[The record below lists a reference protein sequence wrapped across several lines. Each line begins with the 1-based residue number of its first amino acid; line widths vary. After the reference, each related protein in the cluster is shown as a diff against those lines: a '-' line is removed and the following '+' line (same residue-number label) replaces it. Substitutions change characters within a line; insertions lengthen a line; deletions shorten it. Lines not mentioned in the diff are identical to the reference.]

1 MREYETVF
9 VLHPNYEEKEF
20 EAEVQAVSD
29 MITASGGSI
38 IEVDRWGRRRLAYD
52 IKKVHEGIY
61 TLLRYNSEPG
71 VLKGIERR
79 FRMNERMLRYMTV
92 ISEGPLAAPR
102 AEGGSDGHG
111 DRERSPN
118 LPAHVAAVVP
128 ETPAAV
134 EAPVVPENPAGVEVS
149 FGPEIPAWGE
159 APMVPETP
167 ATVEAPV
174 TPSPDLDDTPAE
186 PADGASL

>member
-1 MREYETVF
+1 LREYETVF

-20 EAEVQAVSD
+20 EAEVQTVSD
-29 MITASGGSI
+29 MITSSGGSI

-71 VLKGIERR
+71 VLKDIERR

-92 ISEGPLAAPR
+92 ISEGPLAPPH
-102 AEGGSDGHG
+102 AEGGPDGHG
-111 DRERSPN
+111 NGERSPSP
-118 LPAHVAAVVP
+118 PAVEVSAVPKAPAAIEIPAVP
-128 ETPAAV
+128 AIPAAV
-134 EAPVVPENPAGVEVS
+134 EAPVTPPPA
-149 FGPEIPAWGE
+149 A
-159 APMVPETP
+159 
-167 ATVEAPV
+167 
-174 TPSPDLDDTPAE
+174 DDTSAE

>member
-1 MREYETVF
+1 
-9 VLHPNYEEKEF
+9 
-20 EAEVQAVSD
+20 

-71 VLKGIERR
+71 VLKDIERR

-92 ISEGPLAAPR
+92 ISEGPLASPR
-102 AEGGSDGHG
+102 AEGDTDGPGSGG
-111 DRERSPN
+111 RSPSI
-118 LPAHVAAVVP
+118 PALGVPVAPESPDAVKAPVVP

-134 EAPVVPENPAGVEVS
+134 EAPVTPPPA
-149 FGPEIPAWGE
+149 A
-159 APMVPETP
+159 
-167 ATVEAPV
+167 
-174 TPSPDLDDTPAE
+174 DDTPAE
-186 PADGASL
+186 PVDGASL